1 MGHALI
7 TGAGIR
13 IGRAI
18 AEAFAQ
24 RGDTVILHANRS
36 VASAEVLA
44 EEIQNKG
51 GKAHVVQADLNSSE
65 GVAHLAEQTQAHTPV
80 LDTLVNNAAIYES
93 VPFERIEQEQFL
105 KMLQINLM
113 APFFLTQ
120 KLLPLFAQ
128 SKDPSVV
135 NIIDTSVHRPEKG
148 YSHYSTTKAGLL
160 SMTKSLAVEL
170 GARLRV
176 NGVAPGAIAFPQR
189 FSQEAQDK
197 VLARVPLGRVG
208 SPEDIA
214 KAAVFLAKD
223 GPYISGEMI
232 HVDGGWNANG

>member
-1 MGHALI
+1 MGYALI

-18 AEAFAQ
+18 AQAFAH
-24 RGDTVILHANRS
+24 RGDSVILHANRS
-36 VASAEVLA
+36 IDSAQTLAS
-44 EEIQNKG
+44 EIRHQG
-51 GKAHVVQADLNSSE
+51 GEAHVIQADLNSDS
-65 GVAHLAEQTQAHTPV
+65 GVARLAELTRAQTPV
-80 LDTLVNNAAIYES
+80 LDTLVNNAAIYER
-93 VPFERIEQEQFL
+93 VPFEQVEPSQFL
-105 KMLQINLM
+105 KMLQVNLM

-120 KLLPLFAQ
+120 RLMPLFEQAQ
-128 SKDPSVV
+128 DPSVV
-135 NIIDTSVHRPEKG
+135 NIIDTSVHRPEHE

-160 SMTKSLAVEL
+160 SMTKSLSAEL

-176 NGVAPGAIAFPQR
+176 NGVAPGAIAFPER
-189 FSQEAQDK
+189 FSNEEQEQ
-197 VLARVPLGRVG
+197 VLARVPMGRIG